1 MQPYSASRI
10 LTRVHALIHQSRTL
24 HHLPH
29 YLFRTRFLQPLRQC
43 SGTQCTR
50 KRIHG
55 GAPPP
60 CFLAVKR
67 ESSPYG
73 ERLPTASAQRCW
85 GYLRGVV
92 VAILL
97 FGFSAAATAQQW
109 QTDAVLSQHLIYQ
122 MEQDSAGFFW
132 VATDNGVY
140 RYDGYS
146 MVSLNALTR
155 GRVRLPASRYV
166 LAKGLHGDLWVL
178 GTQGLYRYS
187 APRQQL
193 EAIPVHPITAWA
205 ADQLAL
211 VADSVQDRLWVAGSD
226 LEIVALSLR
235 RGTVI
240 AADSWP
246 RPLAV
251 AWMAPAGQAG
261 VWVQDANQQL
271 THLVAGRVPRRYQAG
286 RKYVFPVPATNPQQF
301 VSAFALY
308 TARPD
313 GRLQEVQRWLRPSLA
328 ASFTEE
334 TIFWPALQPGREQ
347 WVVGNQLVRLRRQG
361 GRGQVVGATLE
372 TAQFANSQ
380 GYGGSVFYRSFVDAL
395 GMEWCFSPFLRGCYK
410 RHRTPYI
417 QRLRTAQDQWYSARS
432 IFRLPDQRLLVSS
445 YSAPLVQAPGLPGSP
460 LQPARFPGAS
470 EPYVFN
476 DFLLLKSNELLATEN
491 KGLYRLSLTTWAM
504 HRIGRSPAPNDTLL
518 LHATD
523 LAQGADGRI
532 WVGALSGLY
541 WLSAAQPWLHAY
553 ANEALHRP
561 LRGIMALAFDRDGF
575 LWLATTDGLYRLH
588 AGTGRVQY
596 FALGEKPPHRL
607 PTNEL
612 LSLHVKGARAWVG
625 TRDQGLLLVDAT
637 RGLQRKVTMASG
649 LPSNT
654 VCSLLSD
661 QAGNLWLG
669 TYAGI
674 VRYQPTTGSLAVY
687 TAADGLADNECNY
700 QSAFRDRD
708 GALYFGSVKGVTRIQ
723 PQELS
728 AEFST
733 RRRLVISRI
742 GRQPDG
748 DTLSHF
754 SYPATRDVNRLRLVD
769 GDQATVQVALT
780 DYLNPG
786 STRYRYRLQG
796 LADSAWH
803 PLPLLRTVRLAK
815 LPTGDYILQV
825 RSESA
830 RGRAAA
836 NRLAIP
842 VQVRRTWWKYPS
854 VWAVLGGLLLGSM
867 SLGLWR
873 IRRKSRQQRM
883 QLRRQ
888 LAHDLHD
895 ELGALLVRA
904 SLQAE
909 LLQEE
914 VPAAAPAATR
924 LLTDLQAASQA
935 MRDVVWGIDPHANTL
950 GDLVNRMREH
960 LEQTTA
966 PPGRRVELSTQ
977 GLQEQLEVGQ
987 LLRQNVYAIFKE
999 AVTNSL
1005 RHAQQSTFLQ
1015 VQVNQ
1020 QHRQLEII
1028 VQDDGL
1034 LGSVPST
1041 RRGVGLRSM
1050 RQRVATLGG
1059 AFEAG
1064 ALPSRG
1070 FKVRV
1075 AIPLK

>member
-1 MQPYSASRI
+1 MHV
-10 LTRVHALIHQSRTL
+10 LVNLSRTL
-24 HHLPH
+24 HHFLH
-29 YLFRTRFLQPLRQC
+29 HLFSTRFSQLLYWYREMLFIREI
-43 SGTQCTR
+43 SRGCTPSHR
-50 KRIHG
+50 L
-55 GAPPP
+55 
-60 CFLAVKR
+60 LAVKTYPSPCV
-67 ESSPYG
+67 ELSSTSLAQTCWRYI
-73 ERLPTASAQRCW
+73 RL
-85 GYLRGVV
+85 
-92 VAILL
+92 VAAGL
-97 FGFSAAATAQQW
+97 FLCGFPAEATAQQW

-122 MEQDSAGFFW
+122 LEQDSAGFFW

-146 MVSLNALTR
+146 MVSMNALVR
-155 GRVRLPASRYV
+155 GHVRLPASRYV
-166 LAKGLHGDLWVL
+166 LAKGVRGDLWVL

-187 APRQQL
+187 IPRQQL
-193 EAIPVHPITAWA
+193 EAVPVHQVTAWA

-251 AWMAPAGQAG
+251 AWMAPAGEGG
-261 VWVQDANQQL
+261 VWVQDTNQQL
-271 THLVAGRVPRRYQAG
+271 THLVAGRAPRHHRAG

-313 GRLQEVQRWLRPSLA
+313 GRLQEVQRWLHPAQA

-334 TIFWPALQPGREQ
+334 TIFWPALQPGCEQ
-347 WVVGNQLVRLRRQG
+347 WFVGNQLVRLRRRG
-361 GRGQVVGATLE
+361 GNGQVVGATLE
-372 TAQFANSQ
+372 TTQFANSQ
-380 GYGGSVFYRSFVDAL
+380 GYGGAVFYRSFVDAL

-410 RHRTPYI
+410 RHRSPFI

-445 YSAPLVQAPGLPGSP
+445 YSGPLVQAPGRPGSP
-460 LQPARFPGAS
+460 LQPARFPGTSDA
-470 EPYVFN
+470 YVFN
-476 DFLLLKSNELLATEN
+476 DFLLLKSTELLATEN
-491 KGLYRLSLTTWAM
+491 KGLYRISPATWAM
-504 HRIGRSPAPNDTLL
+504 HRIGRSPASNDTLL

-523 LAQGADGRI
+523 LAQGDDGRI

-553 ANEALHRP
+553 TNAALHRP
-561 LRGIMALAFDRDGF
+561 LRGIMALDFDRAGF
-575 LWLATTDGLYRLH
+575 LWLATTDGLYRLS
-588 AGTGRVQY
+588 ARTGQVHH
-596 FALGEKPPHRL
+596 FALGKKPPYGL

-612 LSLHVKGARAWVG
+612 LSLQLKGAQAWVG
-625 TRDQGLLLVDAT
+625 TRDQGLLLVDVR
-637 RGLQRKVTMASG
+637 RGLQRTVTMASG

-661 QAGNLWLG
+661 QTGNLWLG

-674 VRYQPTTGSLAVY
+674 VRYRPTTGSLAVY

-700 QSAFRDRD
+700 QSAYRDSD

-728 AEFST
+728 AEFSI
-733 RRRLVISRI
+733 RRRLVISRL
-742 GRQPDG
+742 GRQQDG
-748 DTLSHF
+748 DTLFRF
-754 SYPATRDVNRLRLVD
+754 SYPSIRDVNRLRLQD
-769 GDQATVQVALT
+769 GDQAFVQVALT

-786 STRYRYRLQG
+786 STRYRYRLHG

-815 LPTGDYILQV
+815 LPTGDYTLQV

-830 RGRAAA
+830 RGQAAA
-836 NRLAIP
+836 NLLAIP
-842 VQVRRTWWKYPS
+842 VQVRRTWWKYPG
-854 VWAVLGGLLLGSM
+854 VWVVLGSLLVGSTG
-867 SLGLWR
+867 LGLWR
-873 IRRKSRQQRM
+873 IRQKSRQQRV

-914 VPAAAPAATR
+914 VPAAAPATTR

-950 GDLVNRMREH
+950 GDLVDRMREH
-960 LEQTTA
+960 LEQTRA
-966 PPGRRVELSTQ
+966 HPGRHIELHTH
-977 GLQEQLEVGQ
+977 GLQAQLEVGQ
-987 LLRQNVYAIFKE
+987 HLRQHVYAIFKE

-1005 RHAQQSTFLQ
+1005 RHARQSTFLQ
-1015 VQVNQ
+1015 VHVNQ
-1020 QHRQLEII
+1020 QHRQLEMI

-1034 LGSVPST
+1034 VEASPPT

-1070 FKVRV
+1070 FKVHV
-1075 AIPLK
+1075 TIPL